1 MALVLARARPCLL
14 PLTMSSRIAIL
25 SPMPAS
31 MPVAT
36 ARTIKKSAKGET
48 PLLDTQAMTSFDT
61 LSYAKVLQQG
71 GVPTKQAE
79 AMATGLLQY
88 LKNEVATKSDIILLR
103 SDVAS
108 FKAEVK
114 SDVAL
119 FKAEIKDDLASF
131 KTEVKEDIVMLKA
144 EVAAI
149 KTSLKIIYWVLGV
162 LVILQVSTLGFVFSL
177 FSLVL
182 ALP

>member
-1 MALVLARARPCLL
+1 M
-14 PLTMSSRIAIL
+14 
-25 SPMPAS
+25 
-31 MPVAT
+31 
-36 ARTIKKSAKGET
+36 
-48 PLLDTQAMTSFDT
+48 
-61 LSYAKVLQQG
+61 
-71 GVPTKQAE
+71 
-79 AMATGLLQY
+79 
-88 LKNEVATKSDIILLR
+88 
-103 SDVAS
+103 
-108 FKAEVK
+108 
-114 SDVAL
+114 

>member
-1 MALVLARARPCLL
+1 
-14 PLTMSSRIAIL
+14 
-25 SPMPAS
+25 MPAS
-31 MPVAT
+31 MPVST
-36 ARTIKKSAKGET
+36 ASTIKKSAKGET
-48 PLLDTQAMTSFDT
+48 PLLGTQAMTSFDT

-103 SDVAS
+103 
-108 FKAEVK
+108 AE
-114 SDVAL
+114 L
-119 FKAEIKDDLASF
+119 
-131 KTEVKEDIVMLKA
+131 KEDIVMLKA

-162 LVILQVSTLGFVFSL
+162 LVILQVATLGFVFSL
-177 FSLVL
+177 FSSVL
-182 ALP
+182 TKL